1 MPDLI
6 PAAHK
11 IYLRKCFDCAEEIID
26 SIFDA
31 KVEEASTETIAAL
44 DRYKLEGIVS
54 KHKLI
59 LALSDDLWETFSISI
74 THHEGIGS
82 CSLWDLAHALD
93 HCCLRPEDMN

>member
-11 IYLRKCFDCAEEIID
+11 IYLRKCFDCAEEMID

-31 KVEEASTETIAAL
+31 KVEEESSEHVAAL
-44 DRYKLEGIVS
+44 DRHMLEAIIT
-54 KHKLI
+54 KHALI
-59 LALSDDLWETFSISI
+59 LAHKEFLWETFAGSIE
-74 THHEGIGS
+74 HHQGIGS
-82 CSLWDLAHALD
+82 CTLWDLAHALD